1 MLNESLWAALTL
13 VLSLIIAGPALAA
26 EDIVFYLEDE
36 PIYTTNSQENSG
48 FLIEVVME
56 MTKVMGLKPKVQFL
70 PWKRAQLMTIAT
82 PNAVIFPLTRT
93 PSREPNYRWICK
105 VFDVPVMFIN
115 KQGKALIDSPKQ
127 ARQIRGIGVIL
138 GTPQEEQ
145 LKAFGVPYVT
155 FSGKQLFPALADNRV
170 AAIFT
175 AQPEAVLGWRKA
187 GYSDRLQFGKTL
199 QVLPLWI
206 ATNKDSD
213 KVRDDEWIRALN
225 TIKESG
231 FFNRM
236 LKKYFDI
243 EPSDYSLSGSS
254 LRDPA

>member
-1 MLNESLWAALTL
+1 MLNGSRRAALML
-13 VLSLIIAGPALAA
+13 ALWLIISGPALAT
-26 EDIVFYLEDE
+26 EDIIFYLEDE
-36 PIYTTNSQENSG
+36 PIYTTNSQENPG
-48 FLIEVVME
+48 FLMEVVME
-56 MTKVMGLKPKVQFL
+56 MTKVMGLKPEVQFL
-70 PWKRAQLMTIAT
+70 PWKRAQLMTIKT

-93 PSREPNYRWICK
+93 PSPEPNYRWICK

-115 KQGKALIDSPKQ
+115 KQGKALINTPRQ
-127 ARQIRGIGVIL
+127 ARQTRGIGVIL

-145 LKAFGVPYVT
+145 LKAFDVPYVT
-155 FSGKQLFPALADNRV
+155 FSGKQLFPALAKNQV

-213 KVRDDEWIRALN
+213 KVQDAKWIRALD
-225 TIKESG
+225 TVKESG

-243 EPSDYSLSGSS
+243 EPSDNSLSGS
-254 LRDPA
+254 